1 MHFYLIILGGGSTNK
16 LQWVRVPAIT
26 NADCDSDYSDAT
38 ITDSMI
44 CAGYRGEG
52 GKDAC
57 QGDSGGPFVCQDEN
71 NKAIIAG
78 RHISSIVIT
87 NVTCHI
93 VTIVSTCENNTK
105 YNCRCCQLG
114 IWLCSS

>member
-1 MHFYLIILGGGSTNK
+1 M
-16 LQWVRVPAIT
+16 QWVRVPAIT

-71 NKAIIAG
+71 NRAIIAG
-78 RHISSIVIT
+78 T
-87 NVTCHI
+87 NYLDNYI
-93 VTIVSTCENNTK
+93 FPK
-105 YNCRCCQLG
+105 FCQLALVKNDT
-114 IWLCSS
+114 I

>member
-1 MHFYLIILGGGSTNK
+1 M
-16 LQWVRVPAIT
+16 QWVRVPAVT
-26 NADCDSDYSDAT
+26 NADCDSDYGGG

-44 CAGYRGEG
+44 CAGFRGVG

-78 RHISSIVIT
+78 RHISSVIT
-87 NVTCHI
+87 SVI
-93 VTIVSTCENNTK
+93 SVS
-105 YNCRCCQLG
+105 
-114 IWLCSS
+114 

>member
-1 MHFYLIILGGGSTNK
+1 M
-16 LQWVRVPAIT
+16 QWVRVPAIT

-78 RHISSIVIT
+78 RHTSSIVIT
-87 NVTCHI
+87 NVTLSQQCLDSGKI
-93 VTIVSTCENNTK
+93 VIGDTNTK
-105 YNCRCCQLG
+105 PKVH
-114 IWLCSS
+114 